1 VLDAKLSQA
10 SKLID
15 ITSNIKKN
23 IQNSRTK
30 LLTITSGKGGVG
42 KSTFTANIAFLLA
55 QKDLKI
61 AVLDADIGLANMQ
74 VLFDIKPQYTL
85 FEYINGQKN
94 LSEVILQTKY
104 KNISLIAGKSGYQY
118 ASGTNSFVFTRLVN
132 DIISLNQFDILIVDT
147 GAGLNDYVKE
157 FLSISENILAITTTD
172 PSALTD
178 VYSLLKMLAID
189 KDSLMLCFNHT
200 KSYHAGETITNSLVN
215 LAKKNR
221 LKEDFMIKYLG
232 SITSSENIS
241 ITGRLRK
248 LFVSEF
254 PMGEITTNAENCR
267 KDINKYSVKELFKC

>member
-221 LKEDFMIKYLG
+221 LKEDFMIEYLG

-254 PMGEITTNAENCR
+254 PMGEITIQMQRIVE
-267 KDINKYSVKELFKC
+267 KILINIR

>member
-1 VLDAKLSQA
+1 MLDAKLSQA

-118 ASGTNSFVFTRLVN
+118 SSSTNSFVFTRLVN

-254 PMGEITTNAENCR
+254 PMGEITVQMQRIVE
-267 KDINKYSVKELFKC
+267 KILINIR

>member
-1 VLDAKLSQA
+1 MLDAKLSQA

-254 PMGEITTNAENCR
+254 PMGEITIQMQR
-267 KDINKYSVKELFKC
+267 IVGKILINIR

>member
-1 VLDAKLSQA
+1 MLDAKLSQA

-94 LSEVILQTKY
+94 LLEVILQTKY

-254 PMGEITTNAENCR
+254 PMGEITVQMQRIVE
-267 KDINKYSVKELFKC
+267 KILINIR

>member
-1 VLDAKLSQA
+1 MLDAKLSQA

-189 KDSLMLCFNHT
+189 KNSLMLCFNHT

-254 PMGEITTNAENCR
+254 PMGEITIQMQRIVE
-267 KDINKYSVKELFKC
+267 KILINIR

>member
-1 VLDAKLSQA
+1 MLDAKLSQA

-55 QKDLKI
+55 QKGLKI

-189 KDSLMLCFNHT
+189 KDGLMLCFNHT

-254 PMGEITTNAENCR
+254 PMGEITVQMQRIVEKILTNIR
-267 KDINKYSVKELFKC
+267 

>member
-1 VLDAKLSQA
+1 MLDAKLSQA

-200 KSYHAGETITNSLVN
+200 KSYHAGEIITNSLVN

-254 PMGEITTNAENCR
+254 PMSEIER
-267 KDINKYSVKELFKC
+267 QMQRIVEKILINIR

>member
-1 VLDAKLSQA
+1 MLDTKLSQA

-15 ITSNIKKN
+15 ITSNIKKS

-254 PMGEITTNAENCR
+254 PMSEITVQMQRIVE
-267 KDINKYSVKELFKC
+267 KILINIR

>member
-1 VLDAKLSQA
+1 MLDAKLSQA

-189 KDSLMLCFNHT
+189 KDSLMLCFKHT

-254 PMGEITTNAENCR
+254 PMGEITIQMQRIVE
-267 KDINKYSVKELFKC
+267 KILINIR

>member
-1 VLDAKLSQA
+1 MLDAKLSQA

-42 KSTFTANIAFLLA
+42 KSTFSANIAFLFA

-189 KDSLMLCFNHT
+189 KDGLMLCFNHT

-254 PMGEITTNAENCR
+254 PMGEITIQMQRIVE
-267 KDINKYSVKELFKC
+267 KILINIR